1 MSQFQQLS
9 MMPADPILG
18 LSNQFAGDERSHK
31 VNLTVGIYCDESG
44 ATPTFNAVRKAE
56 KALFEQDLAK
66 TYRPIVGSP
75 GFRKAVCEL
84 VFNEQADNIASAYA
98 PGGTGGLRLAAEL
111 LKKNNPQA
119 TVWVSDPTW
128 GNHFGI
134 LAEAGLQHSLY
145 PYQHTDGVL
154 DIDAIIASL
163 ENAQAGDAVLLHGC
177 CHNPSGVDPSA
188 EQWAALF
195 DCLQRKQ
202 LLPFFDIAYHG
213 FANGQEQDIAAIRQA
228 YQRFDEIIVV
238 YSFSKVM
245 GLYGE
250 RTGSVLIKGKDAE
263 RAAIIQSNLTRIIRC
278 NYSNPPMHGML
289 IAETVLSKPD
299 LKQQWQQELVDCAA
313 RVNQVR
319 NEFAQQLQAAKVPS
333 NAIDK
338 QFGLFSF
345 LAVSK
350 EQAQTLRNE
359 YAIYLLDSG
368 RINIAGLN
376 QGNMNYVVE
385 SLAKVVTA

>member
-1 MSQFQQLS
+1 MTQFQQLS

-18 LSNQFAGDERSHK
+18 LSTQFAADSRDHK
-31 VNLTVGIYCDESG
+31 VNLTVGIFCDEAG
-44 ATPTFNAVRKAE
+44 ATPTFAAVRNAE
-56 KALFEQDLAK
+56 QALFEQDLAK
-66 TYRPIVGSP
+66 TYRPITGTQAY
-75 GFRKAVCEL
+75 RQAVAEL
-84 VFNEQADNIASAYA
+84 VFGEQADNVASSYA

-111 LKKNNPQA
+111 LKKNRPEA
-119 TVWVSDPTW
+119 KVWVSDPTW

-134 LAEAGLQHSLY
+134 LAEAGLSHELY
-145 PYQHTDGVL
+145 PYNHVDGVL
-154 DIDAIIASL
+154 DIAAIAAAL
-163 ENAQAGDAVLLHGC
+163 ENANAGDIVLMHGC
-177 CHNPSGVDPSA
+177 CHNPTGVDPSA
-188 EQWAALF
+188 EQWSELF
-195 DCLQRKQ
+195 DLLKRKQ

-213 FANGQEQDIAAIRQA
+213 FANSQEQDIAAIRQA
-228 YQRFDEIIVV
+228 YQSFDELIVV

-250 RTGSVLIKGKDAE
+250 RTGAVLVKCQDADV
-263 RAAIIQSNLTRIIRC
+263 AAIVQSNLTRIARC

-289 IAETVLSKPD
+289 VAEKVLTD
-299 LKQQWQQELVDCAA
+299 ATLKQQWQDELVDCAA
-313 RVNQVR
+313 RVNRVR
-319 NEFAQQLQAAKVPS
+319 NEFAQQLVGAGVET

-350 EQAQTLRNE
+350 EQAQLLRSE

-376 QGNMNYVVE
+376 NSNMDYVVE
-385 SLAKVVTA
+385 SLAKVVKG